1 MAYQAVH
8 GRTSLAAVGELLA
21 RIEGREKPYHK
32 VTVGD
37 WLAERSEPSLDT
49 FKAIAQLFG
58 GTAAWYAFGEGVPPI
73 NHVAEA
79 SSLVPKSAA
88 KGRRVK

>member
-8 GRTSLAAVGELLA
+8 GRTSLASVGELLA
-21 RIEGREKPYHK
+21 RVERREKPYHK

-37 WLAERSEPSLDT
+37 WLAERSEPSLTT
-49 FKAIAQLFG
+49 FKAIAHLFG
-58 GTAAWYAFGEGVPPI
+58 GSAAWYAFGEGAGPI

-79 SSLVPKSAA
+79 SSPVPKPAA
-88 KGRRVK
+88 KRRRAK